1 MVYNILA
8 IAITL
13 LISFFVLWGVFPII
27 KINNKISNYDFLF
40 TFSYKVYFANFFLW
54 VIYFACVGFLNKGK
68 YGEWFYWLLFVVPF
82 YVIISGIATY
92 FKINKIDKT
101 EETKTFFKKMQ
112 VVFEIIFSIVT
123 VSLLLATLS
132 GMSSKPIQAGML
144 VITLGMYTPVVPI
157 LGALKYYNA

>member
-13 LISFFVLWGVFPII
+13 LISFMVLWSVFPII
-27 KINNKISNYDFLF
+27 KINNKISNNDFLF
-40 TFSYKVYFANFFLW
+40 IFSYKAYFANMFLW
-54 VIYFACVGFLNKGK
+54 VIYLTCVSFLNRAKSE
-68 YGEWFYWLLFVVPF
+68 EWFYWLLFVVPF

-92 FKINKIDKT
+92 SKINKIDKT
-101 EETKTFFKKMQ
+101 EETKAFFKKMQ
-112 VVFEIIFSIVT
+112 VVFEILFSIVT

-132 GMSSKPIQAGML
+132 GMSSKPIQTGML
-144 VITLGMYTPVVPI
+144 FIILAMYTPVVPI